1 MKSYD
6 DRMQVAVIESTA
18 RINEGVSFYTATEH
32 YANAYDLSLPELQQA
47 VSDFQKLAA

>member
-32 YANAYDLSLPELQQA
+32 YADAYNLSLPELQHA
-47 VSDFQKLAA
+47 VTEFKKVAA